1 MKIKFRQKNLKKIL
15 KFLILFN
22 ALSIP
27 LYVMIFL
34 NIQLYPLQ
42 DLTAKAV
49 FNILNF
55 FGIESNLDDLFI
67 SVPTGNGYFAGII
80 DWDCTGWKS
89 ILVFFALV
97 FATETKIEKKI
108 SSFAQNVI
116 KRFRLPVQSG
126 SKRDLCFQW
135 TGGDFR
141 YTFLSFNNNICETKF
156 RPIFSPFS
164 SVFGFY
170 IIYNW

>member
-1 MKIKFRQKNLKKIL
+1 MSKTRKMKIKFRQKNLKKIL

-97 FATETKIEKKI
+97 FATETKLEKKLYGLLFVPLIYFINILRVSFVFYFI
-108 SSFAQNVI
+108 SIYGVKYFALVHSFLWSFGMIMIVLIFWIMWI
-116 KRFRLPVQSG
+116 KYF
-126 SKRDLCFQW
+126 
-135 TGGDFR
+135 
-141 YTFLSFNNNICETKF
+141 I
-156 RPIFSPFS
+156 
-164 SVFGFY
+164 
-170 IIYNW
+170 